1 MPRRIE
7 ILAVES
13 GVRAIAELL
22 EEEAPKT
29 CEAMW
34 KCLASPM
41 ETQGIHAM
49 WVGRE
54 LMFIMPE
61 ESHKVD
67 PAKIPVENSTAHPL
81 PGDVCWT
88 YYPPRTERDPF
99 QVFPPGKSLWDFFII
114 YGPDPILNS
123 AVNVWAHIMEGLVGL
138 AAECRRVREQGTKLF
153 RVSRLG
159 E

>member
-1 MPRRIE
+1 MD
-7 ILAVES
+7 A
-13 GVRAIAELL
+13 A
-22 EEEAPKT
+22 T
-29 CEAMW
+29 
-34 KCLASPM
+34 
-41 ETQGIHAM
+41 
-49 WVGRE
+49 
-54 LMFIMPE
+54 
-61 ESHKVD
+61 
-67 PAKIPVENSTAHPL
+67 IPVENSTAHPL

-123 AVNVWAHIMEGLVGL
+123 AVNVWAHIVEGLVGL